1 MKECYTS
8 INEEEKHVIFERR
21 SFSYTAHIPE
31 RRSGSGRGSMF
42 RIIKH
47 GHNKGVLIKESDNIP
62 NR

>member
-8 INEEEKHVIFERR
+8 IDKEEKHVIFERR
-21 SFSYTAHIPE
+21 SFSYAAHIPE
-31 RRSGSGRGSMF
+31 RRLNSGRGSMF

-47 GHNKGVLIKESDNIP
+47 GHDKRVLIKKTDNLP